1 MGSGQVVG
9 GAGVG
14 LSEHLLLGRAAAEQG
29 DDLVEQVLA
38 RTQVTVLARRV
49 ADEADLVEYRDMLTI
64 IRDRI
69 ADLIQQGKT
78 LDQVK
83 AAQPTLDFDGRYG
96 APTDSWNK
104 EMFVEAVY
112 TELAQGKAKN

>member
-1 MGSGQVVG
+1 M
-9 GAGVG
+9 
-14 LSEHLLLGRAAAEQG
+14 
-29 DDLVEQVLA
+29 
-38 RTQVTVLARRV
+38 
-49 ADEADLVEYRDMLTI
+49 
-64 IRDRI
+64 
-69 ADLIQQGKT
+69 DLIQQGKA
-78 LDQVK
+78 LDQVE